1 MYGIECDRITTK
13 DACRDKSCIFPGRC
27 KHLPVHHDRQIRLLK
42 SLRSLS
48 GIRKVFFGSGIRY
61 ALILGDERAGRL
73 YLEELLRHHV
83 SGQLKIAPEH
93 VQDSILRLM
102 GKPGR
107 DRLED
112 FIRLFGE
119 IRAGCPVK
127 PFLTY
132 YLMAAHPGCTL
143 EDMRKLRKFA
153 IRKLSLLPEQV
164 QIFTPTPSTWSSL
177 MYYTER
183 DPFSG
188 EKLFVEKDKLKKEH
202 QKALITGTGS
212 RKRTLRKNG
221 RRR

>member
-93 VQDSILRLM
+93 VQDSVLKLM

-107 DRLED
+107 EGLEA

-119 IRAGCPVK
+119 VCAECPVK

-153 IRKLSLLPEQV
+153 IRKLRLLPEQV
-164 QIFTPTPSTWSSL
+164 QIFTPSPSTFATL
-177 MYYTER
+177 IYYTEKE
-183 DPFSG
+183 PFSG
-188 EKLFVEKDKLKKEH
+188 RRIFVEKYPVTNKSKK
-202 QKALITGTGS
+202 TF
-212 RKRTLRKNG
+212 
-221 RRR
+221 